1 MNSAAMAA
9 TISGI
14 NALAEQN
21 APRESEYIGA
31 DGLIYCKDC
40 GEARQIIITP
50 PFPGAQPRAVRCVC
64 SCYQRHEERIKA
76 RARREEIARR
86 RRVCFHGA
94 VVMEGWTFEN
104 DSGKK
109 PELSKAAAQYAEQ
122 FKQHYKSGSGLL
134 LWGPVGT
141 GKSYISACIANA
153 VLDKGYTARMTNFEE
168 VARDMQSTWEKQAY
182 IDSLLDYD
190 LLVLDD
196 LGAERQNEFMQ
207 AQVFSLIDA
216 RYRSGRP
223 MIITTNLTSDE
234 LTKTAGVKYSRIYDR
249 VLERCTP
256 IKVDGY
262 NYRRQSAAE
271 TWPEMRRQL
280 GMEGSK

>member
-1 MNSAAMAA
+1 MNSTAMAA

-21 APRESEYIGA
+21 ALPESEYIGA
-31 DGLIYCKDC
+31 DGLIHCKAC
-40 GEARQIIITP
+40 GGPRQTVITP
-50 PFPGAQPRAVRCVC
+50 PFPGAQPRTVRCVC
-64 SCYQRHEERIKA
+64 SCYQEKQREHEA
-76 RARREEIARR
+76 RKLREEIARR
-86 RRVCFHGA
+86 RRVCFHNA
-94 VVMEGWTFEN
+94 VSMESWTFAN

-122 FKQHYKSGSGLL
+122 FKQHKKSGSGLL
-134 LWGPVGT
+134 FWGPVGT

-153 VLDKGYTARMTNFEE
+153 VLEKGYTARMTNFEE

-182 IDSLLDYD
+182 IDSLLDFD

-196 LGAERQNEFMQ
+196 LGAERQSEFMQ
-207 AQVFSLIDA
+207 GLVFSLIDA

>member
-21 APRESEYIGA
+21 ALPETEYIGA

-40 GEARQIIITP
+40 GGPRQTVITP
-50 PFPGAQPRAVRCVC
+50 PFPGARPRAVRCAC
-64 SCYQRHEERIKA
+64 SCMGKEKEREKE
-76 RARREEIARR
+76 RARQEEIARR
-86 RRVCFHGA
+86 RRVCFHNA
-94 VVMEGWTFEN
+94 ISMESWTFEN
-104 DSGKK
+104 DTGKK
-109 PELSKAAAQYAEQ
+109 PELSKAAAHYAEQ

-134 LWGPVGT
+134 FWGPVGT

-153 VLDKGYTARMTNFEE
+153 VLKKGYTARMTNFEE

-182 IDSLLDYD
+182 IDNLLDFD

-196 LGAERQNEFMQ
+196 LGAERQSEFMQ
-207 AQVFSLIDA
+207 GLVFSLIDA

-280 GMEGSK
+280 GMEAKQ

>member
-40 GEARQIIITP
+40 GEAKQTLITP
-50 PFPGAQPRAVRCVC
+50 PWPGSKPRLVRCAC
-64 SCYQRHEERIKA
+64 SCAEKEKEREKE

-94 VVMEGWTFEN
+94 AVMESWNFGN
-104 DSGKK
+104 DGGKK
-109 PELSKAAAQYAEQ
+109 PELSKAAVQYAEQ
-122 FKQHYKSGSGLL
+122 FKQHNKSGSGLL
-134 LWGPVGT
+134 FWGPVGT

-153 VLDKGYTARMTNFEE
+153 VLEKGYTARMTNFEE
-168 VARDMQSTWEKQAY
+168 VAREMQSTWEKQAY
-182 IDSLLDYD
+182 IDSLLDFD

-196 LGAERQNEFMQ
+196 LGAERQSEFMQ
-207 AQVFSLIDA
+207 GLVFSLIDA

-262 NYRRQSAAE
+262 NYRRQSAAD